1 MRNRPTFLALQA
13 CLTAY
18 LGLAQGDWR
27 PPVAERT
34 VLANGLA
41 VLCHRQPA
49 SEMATVSAMVRAGS
63 AADPDS
69 FPGLSNFVLHMLSRG
84 SLNLSAEQ
92 IAFRLDFLGA
102 DLTAECDRDAAYL
115 TLTCLARD
123 LDSLLPVFFE
133 VLTRPAFDSAETEI
147 MRREL
152 LASLRMRQD
161 RHRQVSE
168 EAFDSLLYG
177 AHPYG
182 HPVMGRRGPLGRLT
196 TDHLRRF
203 HRDFYVPGNAALA
216 VVSPFAGSKIV
227 SQIKRLSSGWR
238 RGSRPMIDLPEAGLP
253 QSPKVL
259 YLQRPVSQ
267 AYITLG
273 FLGPMRRDRDYQ
285 AARLMNYVLG
295 GGGFSSR
302 LVKSIRV
309 RYGLAYDVD
318 SYFDPR
324 LGPGPF
330 RFTVQT
336 KTASADTAVKLIL
349 GHISEM
355 VDSPVSDSELLEAKK
370 YLLGSY
376 PFRFETG
383 LQIARQ
389 FLLLELEGLGSG
401 YFAEDLRLNSE
412 AEAADLQAAARRLL
426 APGRFLMAV
435 AGDTAKISIDIPG
448 LVPEKR

>member
-1 MRNRPTFLALQA
+1 MIFRPALPALLA
-13 CLTAY
+13 CLTAQ
-18 LGLAQGDWR
+18 LGLAQGGWR

-34 VLANGLA
+34 VLANGLT

-49 SEMATVSAMVRAGS
+49 LEMATVSFMVRAGS
-63 AADPDS
+63 ASDPDS
-69 FPGLSNFVLHMLSRG
+69 LPGLANFVVRMLARG
-84 SLNLSAEQ
+84 SKYLSAEQ
-92 IAFRLDFLGA
+92 IAFRIDFLGA
-102 DLTAECDRDAAYL
+102 ELSADCDRDAAYL
-115 TLTCLARD
+115 TLSCLPRD
-123 LDSLLPVFFE
+123 LDSLLPAFLGILFA
-133 VLTRPAFDSAETEI
+133 PAFDSAETEI

-182 HPVMGRRGPLGRLT
+182 HPVTGRPGSLGRLT
-196 TDHLRRF
+196 PGHLRRF
-203 HRDFYVPGNAALA
+203 HREFYVPGNAALA
-216 VVSPFAGSKIV
+216 VVSPFASSKIV
-227 SQIKRLSSGWR
+227 SRIKLLSSGWN
-238 RGSRPMIDLPEAGLP
+238 RGGRIKVALPDAGLP
-253 QSPKVL
+253 PSPRAL
-259 YLQRPVSQ
+259 CLHRPVSQ

-273 FLGPMRRDRDYQ
+273 FLGPMRRDPDYQ

-302 LVKSIRV
+302 LTKSIRV
-309 RYGLAYDVD
+309 RHGLAYDVD

-355 VDSPVSDSELLEAKK
+355 IERPVSASELMEAKQ

-383 LQIARQ
+383 QQMARQ
-389 FLLLELEGLGSG
+389 FLLLELEGLGPG
-401 YFAEDLRLNSE
+401 YFAEDLRLTSE
-412 AEAADLQAAARRLL
+412 AGAADLQAAARRLL

-435 AGDTAKISIDIPG
+435 AGDTARIRIDIPG
-448 LVPEKR
+448 LAPDMR

>member
-1 MRNRPTFLALQA
+1 MMRPWLLVILA
-13 CLTAY
+13 
-18 LGLAQGDWR
+18 GLLAPSAPAQGVWR
-27 PPVAERT
+27 PPVAERV
-34 VLANGLA
+34 VLPSGLV
-41 VLCHRQPA
+41 VLCHRQPS
-49 SEMATVSAMVRAGS
+49 SEMATVTAMVRAGS

-69 FPGLSNFVLHMLSRG
+69 LPGLANFAAEMLARG
-84 SLNLSAEQ
+84 SKSHSAEQ
-92 IAFRLDFLGA
+92 IAYRIDFLGA
-102 DLTAECDRDAAYL
+102 GLSADCDRDASYL
-115 TLTCLARD
+115 TLTCLARH
-123 LDSLLPVFFE
+123 LDSLLPVFLD
-133 VLTRPAFDSAETEI
+133 VLARPVFDSAETEI

-152 LASLRMRQD
+152 LASLKMRQD

-182 HPVMGRRGPLGRLT
+182 HPAMGRPGPLGRLT
-196 TDHLRRF
+196 PSHLRLF
-203 HRDFYVPGNAALA
+203 HREFYVPNNAAVA
-216 VVSPFAGSKIV
+216 IVSPFAGSKMV
-227 SQIKRLSSGWR
+227 SKIRLLTSGWKP
-238 RGSRPMIDLPEAGLP
+238 GAQHKVPLPEVELP
-253 QSPKVL
+253 PSPRAL
-259 YLQRPVSQ
+259 YLHRPVSQ

-273 FLGPMRRDRDYQ
+273 FLGPRRRDPDYQ
-285 AARLMNYVLG
+285 AARLMNYILG

-302 LVKSIRV
+302 LTKSIRV
-309 RYGLAYDVD
+309 RHGLAYDVD

-355 VDSPVSDSELLEAKK
+355 IESPVGDSELSEARE

-383 LQIARQ
+383 QQMARQ
-389 FLLLELEGLGSG
+389 FLLLELEGLSPG
-401 YFAEDLRLNSE
+401 YFAEDLRLTSE
-412 AEAADLQAAARRLL
+412 AGAADLQAAARRLL

-435 AGDTAKISIDIPG
+435 AGDTAKIRIGLPG
-448 LVPEKR
+448 PEPERR